1 MRVNKITTNYSN
13 YNNTFKSLRLSNG
26 ENDYSDTSFF
36 RDSKTLEKSAN
47 LLKSTFPQGCDI
59 LDFAASNGEES
70 ISLYSYI
77 GDDKFKIHAY
87 DRSEKAID
95 LGKKGVYSIFNIWA
109 KDRFLINDSELEEKS
124 EHKKERQLRI
134 RELFNKIMER
144 VSKPE
149 YEINDSDFLEMLEQ
163 IEGSEVQYFKLKD
176 KFRDKFEFDIADINQ
191 IEDLA
196 QDKEVG
202 AVLFRNAMY
211 IPTGNLAVNEF
222 SFDTSEPIDKEKV
235 IEDIVKKVYNAL
247 KPEGLFILGNIEK
260 EHIYLADEKI
270 PQEEKYFIREYCVD
284 IFKESPLRRA
294 LEKNGRFKPVGYS
307 KVSQPHLLF
316 PDELLPTIWQKTKD
330 SKVLQKVLM

>member
-1 MRVNKITTNYSN
+1 
-13 YNNTFKSLRLSNG
+13 
-26 ENDYSDTSFF
+26 
-36 RDSKTLEKSAN
+36 
-47 LLKSTFPQGCDI
+47 
-59 LDFAASNGEES
+59 
-70 ISLYSYI
+70 
-77 GDDKFKIHAY
+77 
-87 DRSEKAID
+87 
-95 LGKKGVYSIFNIWA
+95 
-109 KDRFLINDSELEEKS
+109 
-124 EHKKERQLRI
+124 
-134 RELFNKIMER
+134 MER

-149 YEINDSDFLEMLEQ
+149 HKINDYDFQVMLNQ
-163 IEGSEVQYFKLKD
+163 IEDSNTKYFKLKD
-176 KFRDKFEFDIADINQ
+176 KFKEKFNFDIADINQ

-211 IPTGNLAVNEF
+211 ILTGNLAVNEF